1 MANFF
6 RFNSY
11 LKLFGLCLLS
21 LWYPRSTNVLCCL
34 KPCTR
39 RVCTL
44 NLTHFEL
51 SFPFLFFFCSP
62 KRNSP
67 EIGTQTTWG
76 PWSCRLQLSVAAAGA
91 RISLAVQL
99 NQEELHTFFKS
110 TTSAMKSLSCPVF
123 FLKRGWALNHHSQI
137 NCGLCLHV
145 ELSESTVALVVI
157 RALAAIAT
165 CCFASLSPHNHRILN
180 FLNHSSNGGPGALQR
195 CVDIQCT
202 VTGIL
207 ETTRKHIDQNLDIL
221 GFYTRRHTLGHTL
234 VLPRGM
240 REACELLSGSSD

>member
-1 MANFF
+1 M
-6 RFNSY
+6 RS
-11 LKLFGLCLLS
+11 LKLQAAALS
-21 LWYPRSTNVLCCL
+21 RSGRRTYF
-34 KPCTR
+34 TR
-39 RVCTL
+39 SSIESRGI
-44 NLTHFEL
+44 THFFQKHDL
-51 SFPFLFFFCSP
+51 CH
-62 KRNSP
+62 
-67 EIGTQTTWG
+67 EITVV
-76 PWSCRLQLSVAAAGA
+76 PS
-91 RISLAVQL
+91 
-99 NQEELHTFFKS
+99 
-110 TTSAMKSLSCPVF
+110 F

-221 GFYTRRHTLGHTL
+221 GFYTRRHTLGHTP
-234 VLPRGM
+234 VLSRGM